1 MPSLDLRTIGIIA
14 LVLHAALAL
23 VMLQIY
29 LTRKTYPGFRSW
41 TIGQACWVAASF
53 FFYYRPVVGEMV
65 SIFVSNALYL
75 LFSLLIYNGLARFYG
90 FDPRLRRLALNIGVA
105 CVSLGLIYW
114 YRLAVD
120 DVNMRIFFQS
130 MGLGFIGL
138 RGAVDPLLMAQ
149 GRRYQIQAVI
159 SGALALV
166 SILVI
171 IRGVLTLWAPLYT
184 DMLQQDAMLRTVLIA
199 SLFSM
204 VVEVCGFITLMHAR
218 VEDELLDTQA
228 RLQELADTDSL
239 TGLVNR
245 RKFTE
250 LVAHDIGL
258 ARRHGHDLSLIL
270 FDLDHFKQINDVY
283 GHAAGDAAL
292 ADVAR
297 KCLDTVRQTDIVARW
312 GGEEFAVLMPE
323 TDQEGAR
330 RMAVRLREILRGL
343 RPVEGQDIRT
353 TASFGVAQLDAGGRG
368 ESFEKL
374 AARAD
379 ACLYRA
385 KRDGRDRVC
394 VSA

>member
-1 MPSLDLRTIGIIA
+1 MPSLDLRTIGIIG
-14 LVLHAALAL
+14 LVLHTALTL
-23 VMLQIY
+23 VMLQTY
-29 LTRKTYPGFRSW
+29 VTRKTYPGFRSW

-53 FFYYRPVVGEMV
+53 FFYYRPVVGEIV
-65 SIFVSNALYL
+65 SIVVSNALYMV
-75 LFSLLIYNGLARFYG
+75 FSLLIYNGLARFYG
-90 FDPRLRRLALNIGVA
+90 FDPRMRKLTLNICMA
-105 CVSLGLIYW
+105 CVALGFIYW
-114 YRLAVD
+114 YRLGVD

-138 RGAVDPLLMAQ
+138 RAAIDPLLVAQ

-159 SGALALV
+159 SGGIGLV
-166 SILVI
+166 SIIVLV
-171 IRGVLTLWAPLYT
+171 RGVIAFSAPLYT
-184 DMLQQDAMLRTVLIA
+184 DMVNQDVLLRTVLIV

-204 VVEVCGFITLMHAR
+204 VIEVCGFITLMHAR

-245 RKFTE
+245 RKFAQ

-258 ARRHGHDLSLIL
+258 ARRHGHALSLIL
-270 FDLDHFKQINDVY
+270 FDLDHFKQINDVH
-283 GHAAGDAAL
+283 GHAAGDAVL

-297 KCLDTVRQTDIVARW
+297 KCREAVRQTDIVARW

-330 RMAVRLREILRGL
+330 LMAERLREILRDL
-343 RPVEGQDIRT
+343 RPLEGQEIRT
-353 TASFGVAQLDAGGRG
+353 TASFGVAQLDAGGHG
-368 ESFEKL
+368 ESFERL

-385 KRDGRDRVC
+385 KREGRDRVC
-394 VSA
+394 VSV

>member
-1 MPSLDLRTIGIIA
+1 MPSLDMKTIGIIG

-23 VMLQIY
+23 MMLQTY

-53 FFYYRPVVGEMV
+53 FFYYRPLVGENL
-65 SIFVSNALYL
+65 SIIVSNALYV
-75 LFSLLIYNGLARFYG
+75 LFSLLLYSGMARFYG
-90 FDPRLRRLALNIGVA
+90 FDPHKRRLAVNILVA
-105 CVSLGLIYW
+105 CAALGLIYW
-114 YRLAVD
+114 YRFVVD

-130 MGLGFIGL
+130 LGLGFIGL
-138 RGAVDPLLMAQ
+138 RAALDPLLVAQ
-149 GRRYQIQAVI
+149 GRKYQIQAVI
-159 SGALALV
+159 SGAVALTSAIV
-166 SILVI
+166 LL
-171 IRGVLTLWAPLYT
+171 RGVLALTIPLYT
-184 DMLQQDAMLRTVLIA
+184 DMVQQDTMLRLVLIV

-239 TGLVNR
+239 TGLTNR
-245 RKFTE
+245 RRFTE
-250 LVAHDIGL
+250 LAAHDIGL
-258 ARRHGHDLSLIL
+258 ARRYGHALSLIL

-283 GHAAGDAAL
+283 GHAAGDAVL

-297 KCLDTVRQTDIVARW
+297 KCLETVRQTDIVARW

-323 TDQEGAR
+323 TDEEGAR
-330 RMAVRLREILRGL
+330 LMAMRLREILREL
-343 RPVEGQDIRT
+343 RLLEGQGVRT
-353 TASFGVAQLDAGGRG
+353 TASFGVAELGGHERG

-385 KRDGRDRVC
+385 KREGRDRVC
-394 VSA
+394 ASA

>member
-1 MPSLDLRTIGIIA
+1 MPSLDMRTIGIIA

-53 FFYYRPVVGEMV
+53 FFYFRPVVGEMV
-65 SIFVSNALYL
+65 SIVVSNALYMV
-75 LFSLLIYNGLARFYG
+75 FSLLIYSGLARFYG
-90 FDPRLRRLALNIGVA
+90 FDPHLRKLALNIGVA
-105 CVSLGLIYW
+105 VVSLGFIYW
-114 YRLAVD
+114 YRLGVD

-130 MGLGFIGL
+130 LGLGFIGL
-138 RGAVDPLLMAQ
+138 RGALDPLLVAQ
-149 GRRYQIQAVI
+149 GRRYQIQTVI

-166 SILVI
+166 SVLVI
-171 IRGVLTLWAPLYT
+171 IRGVLALSAPLYT
-184 DMLQQDAMLRTVLIA
+184 DMVNQDGLLRTVLIV

-204 VVEVCGFITLMHAR
+204 VIEVCGFITLMHAR

-258 ARRHGHDLSLIL
+258 ARRHGHALSLIL

-283 GHAAGDAAL
+283 GHAAGDAVL
-292 ADVAR
+292 AEVAR
-297 KCLDTVRQTDIVARW
+297 KCLETVRQTDIVARW

-330 RMAVRLREILRGL
+330 LMARRLREILREL
-343 RPVEGQDIRT
+343 RPLDDQAVRT
-353 TASFGVAQLDAGGRG
+353 TASFGVAELGGDGSG
-368 ESFEKL
+368 ESFERL

-385 KRDGRDRVC
+385 KREGRDRVC

>member
-1 MPSLDLRTIGIIA
+1 MPSLDMRTIGIIA

-41 TIGQACWVAASF
+41 TFGQACWVAASF

-65 SIFVSNALYL
+65 SIIASNALYMV
-75 LFSLLIYNGLARFYG
+75 FSLLIYNGLARFYG
-90 FDPRLRRLALNIGVA
+90 FDPHLRKLALNIGVA
-105 CVSLGLIYW
+105 SVSLGFIYW
-114 YRLAVD
+114 YRLGVD

-138 RGAVDPLLMAQ
+138 RGALDPLLVAQ
-149 GRRYQIQAVI
+149 GRRYQIQSVI
-159 SGALALV
+159 SGAIALV
-166 SILVI
+166 SVVVI
-171 IRGVLTLWAPLYT
+171 IRGVLALSAPLYT
-184 DMLQQDAMLRTVLIA
+184 DMIQQDMMLRTVLIV

-204 VVEVCGFITLMHAR
+204 VIEVCGFITLMHAR

-245 RKFTE
+245 RKFME
-250 LVAHDIGL
+250 LAAHDIGL
-258 ARRHGHDLSLIL
+258 AQRHGHALSLIL

-283 GHAAGDAAL
+283 GHAAGDTVL

-297 KCLDTVRQTDIVARW
+297 KCLEAVRQTDIVARW

-330 RMAVRLREILRGL
+330 LMAERLREILRGL
-343 RPVEGQDIRT
+343 RPLEGQEVRT
-353 TASFGVAQLDAGGRG
+353 TASFGVAERGGDGRE
-368 ESFEKL
+368 ESFERL

-385 KRDGRDRVC
+385 KREGRDRVC

>member
-1 MPSLDLRTIGIIA
+1 MPSLDLRTLGIIA
-14 LVLHAALAL
+14 LVLHASLAL
-23 VMLQIY
+23 VMLQVY

-53 FFYYRPVVGEMV
+53 FFYYRPVVGVTV
-65 SIFVSNALYL
+65 SIVASNALYL
-75 LFSLLIYNGLARFYG
+75 LFCLLLYNGFARFYG
-90 FDPRLRRLALNIGVA
+90 FDPNLRKRGLNAGVA
-105 CVSLGLIYW
+105 CVTLGMVYW
-114 YRLAVD
+114 NWFVVD

-130 MGLGFIGL
+130 MGIACIGL
-138 RGAVDPLLMAQ
+138 RGAVDPLLVAR
-149 GRRYQIQAVI
+149 GRRYQTQTLI
-159 SGALALV
+159 SGAIVLASAV
-166 SILVI
+166 VIL
-171 IRGVLTLWAPLYT
+171 RGVLALRMPLYT
-184 DMLQQDAMLRTVLIA
+184 DMVSQDAMLRTVLVV

-204 VVEVCGFITLMHAR
+204 VIEVCGFITLMHAR

-250 LVAHDIGL
+250 LAAHDLGL
-258 ARRHGHDLSLIL
+258 ARRHGHPLSLIL

-283 GHAAGDAAL
+283 GHATGDAVL

-297 KCLDTVRQTDIVARW
+297 KCLETVRQTDIVARW

-323 TDQEGAR
+323 TDEDGAR
-330 RMAVRLREILRGL
+330 LMAGRLREALREL
-343 RPVEGQDIRT
+343 RPQAGHDLRT
-353 TASFGVAQLDAGGRG
+353 TASFGVAELGGEGRG
-368 ESFEKL
+368 ESLEKL

-385 KRDGRDRVC
+385 KREGRDRVC
-394 VSA
+394 ASA